1 MEGQTSCL
9 ILALL
14 CFLHLTS
21 SSIETSSV
29 PKENPAKEMIRVGL
43 VFSMSSSRGKM
54 VESCISM
61 AHSDFYGAH
70 PDYRTRLS
78 LLVRDP
84 KDDVVDAAS
93 AVVDLMENE
102 EVHAILGPEWSS
114 QAKFVID
121 LGAKARVPII
131 SFSATS
137 PSLSP
142 MRSHY
147 FVRTAYDDS
156 SQVGALAAVVQAYGW
171 REITLVYEDTDYG
184 NGLVPYLVDA
194 FQEVDAQ
201 ISYRSV
207 IPPSAEDVD
216 IVKELNKLLTMQ
228 TRVFLVHMT
237 AVIGSRF
244 FVLASNAGLMNEE
257 FAWIVTDG
265 LSSSLDPVSSN
276 ALKSMQG
283 VLGVKPHLPPS
294 ESRRDF
300 KERWTKVCAKINP
313 HNEIA
318 DLSLFGLWA
327 YDTVTA
333 LALAGEMAWEP
344 AKSSSLKPNTS
355 RNKLNF
361 SSIGISEMGPKL
373 LHNIQSINFQGL
385 GGEFNLPDGELHPS
399 AFEIFNIV
407 ENKEKIIGYWTL
419 AQGLSRKLNSSTKVY
434 YTASANDLKAP
445 IWPGHT
451 RKSPKGWVMPILG
464 KKLKIGVPK
473 KDGFSEFFKIEWDPH
488 TSVPSYS
495 GFVHDMFLTVLQAL
509 PFAVPYRYVPF
520 VNESRQSAGTYDDML
535 YKIKLQ
541 KFEAV
546 VGDTTIVANRSTY
559 VDFTLPY
566 SESGVAMVVAIKDD
580 ERRNMWVFLKPL
592 SWNLWLTTGLAFI
605 STGLV
610 VWLLEHR
617 TNEEF
622 RGRRSEQ
629 IGFLLWFSF
638 STLVF
643 AHRERIANNLTRLVL
658 IVWVFV
664 VLILT
669 QSYTAN
675 LASFL
680 TVQRLRPKF
689 VDVQDLIRDGLFV
702 GYQKDSFVKGLL
714 VRQLKF
720 NESRLIPYGSP
731 EEYHEALSKGSD
743 NGGVAAIFDELP
755 FVKIFL
761 ARYCNKYQ
769 MVGPTYKTDG
779 FGFAFPL
786 GSPLVSHFSRAIL
799 NVTQDKEKMDAIERK
814 YFSSQSSCQDQ
825 DAAILS
831 DNLSLSVDSFGG
843 LFIITGVVSAS
854 SVFVYVAS
862 FFYSHWPRPSAIR
875 RGDSSLRSK
884 LSETA
889 NSFFREHGLIGFSER
904 NRSQVVPTSRCR
916 SWEGSPNSEV
926 EVMARR
932 PNEGQRP
939 VLIIHV

>member
-1 MEGQTSCL
+1 
-9 ILALL
+9 
-14 CFLHLTS
+14 
-21 SSIETSSV
+21 
-29 PKENPAKEMIRVGL
+29 
-43 VFSMSSSRGKM
+43 
-54 VESCISM
+54 
-61 AHSDFYGAH
+61 
-70 PDYRTRLS
+70 
-78 LLVRDP
+78 
-84 KDDVVDAAS
+84 
-93 AVVDLMENE
+93 
-102 EVHAILGPEWSS
+102 
-114 QAKFVID
+114 
-121 LGAKARVPII
+121 
-131 SFSATS
+131 
-137 PSLSP
+137 

-194 FQEVDAQ
+194 FQKVDAQ

-207 IPPSAEDVD
+207 IPPSAKDVD
-216 IVKELNKLLTMQ
+216 IVKELKKLLTMQ

-237 AVIGSRF
+237 AAIGSRF
-244 FVLASNAGLMNEE
+244 FVLASNAKMMSEE

-276 ALKSMQG
+276 ALHSMRG
-283 VLGVKPHLPPS
+283 VLGVRPHLAPS
-294 ESRRDF
+294 KSRRDF
-300 KERWTKVCAKINP
+300 EERWTKLRAEINS

-327 YDTVTA
+327 YDTVMA
-333 LALAGEMAWEP
+333 LALAGERAWDP
-344 AKSSSLKPNTS
+344 ALSRYSKPNTS
-355 RNKLNF
+355 RNNLNF
-361 SSIGISEMGPKL
+361 SSMGISEMGPKL
-373 LHNIQSINFQGL
+373 LDNILSINFQGL
-385 GGEFNLPDGELHPS
+385 SGEFNLPDGELHPA
-399 AFEIFNIV
+399 AFEIFNV
-407 ENKEKIIGYWTL
+407 VGQMEKIIGYWTS
-419 AQGLSRKLNSSTKVY
+419 ARGLSPELNSSTKVD
-434 YTASANDLKAP
+434 YTALAINLKAP

-451 RKSPKGWVMPILG
+451 QKPPKGWVIPISG
-464 KKLKIGVPK
+464 KELKIGVPK

-488 TSVPSYS
+488 TGVPSYS
-495 GFVHDMFLTVLQAL
+495 GFVHDMFLAVLLAL
-509 PFAVPYRYVPF
+509 PFSVPHQYVPF
-520 VNESRQSAGTYDDML
+520 VNESRQSAGTYDEML

-541 KFEAV
+541 EFEAV

-689 VDVQDLIRDGLFV
+689 VDVQDLIRDHLFV
-702 GYQKDSFVKGLL
+702 GYQKGSFVRGLL
-714 VRQLKF
+714 VQQLKF
-720 NESRLIPYGSP
+720 DESKLIPYGSP
-731 EEYHEALSKGSD
+731 KEYHEALSKGSD

-755 FVKIFL
+755 YMKIFL

-786 GSPLVSHFSRAIL
+786 GSPLVSHISRAIL
-799 NVTQDKEKMDAIERK
+799 NVTQDKEKMDAIERN
-814 YFSSQSSCQDQ
+814 FSRQSSCQDQ

-854 SVFVYVAS
+854 SVLVYVAS

-875 RGDSSLRSK
+875 PGDSSLQSN

-904 NRSQVVPTSRCR
+904 NRSEVVLTLRCR
-916 SWEGSPNSEV
+916 SWEGSPNSDV
-926 EVMARR
+926 ELMARR
-932 PNEGQRP
+932 RNEGQRP